1 MKCVAKFEKVSKE
14 QYKKD
19 WGASAN
25 QIKNDNPD
33 LALNW
38 CYDSLQLPVRKT
50 KGSAGYDFIT
60 PCDLVLRPRSDTL
73 IITGIKCKIDD
84 GYVLKLYPRSSLG
97 FKFRMSLD
105 NTVGIIDSDYYN
117 NQKNEGHILIKVHN
131 PSNRII
137 EIKAGEA
144 YAQGIFSEFFTAEEA
159 EVTTERVG
167 GIGSTNK

>member
-1 MKCVAKFEKVSKE
+1 MKCVAKFEKVTKE

-19 WGASAN
+19 FEVTPYMLHS
-25 QIKNDNPD
+25 NDPA
-33 LALNW
+33 LALNH
-38 CYDSLQLPVRKT
+38 CYDNLSLPVRKT

-60 PCDLVLRPRSDTL
+60 PCDLVILPHSEAL
-73 IITGIKCKIDD
+73 IKTGIKCKIDE

-117 NQKNEGHILIKVHN
+117 NVKNEGHIMLKVFN
-131 PSNRII
+131 PSDKTI
-137 EIKAGEA
+137 EIKAGES
-144 YAQGIFSEFFTAEEA
+144 YAQGIFSEFFTAEED
-159 EVTTERVG
+159 EVTAERVG